1 MLPEELVEEIASEM
15 ESIEELFSKY
25 APLLEKVK
33 GKDPDFFELGALA
46 MLLHSF
52 YNGLE
57 NIFTRIAKRI
67 DDKLPAG
74 KDWHKE
80 LLEQMAATTDKRD
93 CAVIKAETA
102 SMLKMFLG
110 FRHFTRHAY
119 AFDFNWAMMRNLVF
133 SAADAKEKVFED
145 LKVFLKK

>member
-25 APLLEKVK
+25 APLIEKVK
-33 GKDPDFFELGALA
+33 AKDPDFFELGALA

-57 NIFTRIAKRI
+57 NIFTRVAKRI
-67 DDKLPAG
+67 DVKLPAG
-74 KDWHKE
+74 KNWHKE
-80 LLEQMAATTDKRD
+80 LLEQMASTTEKRD
-93 CAVIKAETA
+93 YAVIKVETA

-119 AFDFNWAMMRNLVF
+119 AFDFNWDIMRNLVL
-133 SAADAKEKVFED
+133 SAEDAKGHVFED
-145 LKVFLKK
+145 LAIFLKK

>member
-15 ESIEELFSKY
+15 ESIEELFNKY
-25 APLLEKVK
+25 GPLIEKVRSR
-33 GKDPDFFELGALA
+33 DPDFFELGSLA

-57 NIFTRIAKRI
+57 NIFTRVAKRI

-74 KDWHKE
+74 KNWHKE
-80 LLEQMAATTDKRD
+80 LLEQMTTTTEKRD
-93 CAVIKAETA
+93 YAVIKVETA

-119 AFDFNWAMMRNLVF
+119 AFDFNWDIMRNLIF
-133 SAADAKEKVFED
+133 SAEDAKGKVFED
-145 LKVFLKK
+145 LRVFLRK